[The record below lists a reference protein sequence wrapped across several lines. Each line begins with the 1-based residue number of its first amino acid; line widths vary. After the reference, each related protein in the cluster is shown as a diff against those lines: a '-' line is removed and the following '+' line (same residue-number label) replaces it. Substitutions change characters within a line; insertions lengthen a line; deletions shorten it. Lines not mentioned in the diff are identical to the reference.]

1 MEKKSERII
10 IRLTKEELAKLQEI
24 AKTEEKTIS
33 DVIRGFIKFR
43 ANHYQKKSVV
53 DVPVVEASK
62 KEKNPLYD
70 FDWLNKSEEATNEE
84 LYERL
89 CSKLN

>member
-10 IRLTKEELAKLQEI
+10 IRLAKEELAKLQEI

-53 DVPVVEASK
+53 DVQAVESSK
-62 KEKNPLYD
+62 KDKDPLYD
-70 FDWLNKSEEATNEE
+70 IDWLNESDEPTNEE